1 MICLR
6 NAVIV
11 DFFVLALY
19 VVVSFPSVTGVAIH
33 EWLSVGVFA
42 VLVAHCVQ
50 HYDWFVDASKSVLKA
65 KTIARRARLILDVAM
80 AVALAVVMVSGLLIS
95 GAILPAFGLY
105 ADGYYFWDPL
115 HAASAKVLLALLLI
129 HLATNLGVVVR
140 YIRKGALAGSQHD
153 VHEGNSDGKAV
164 GGLSNGRRR

>member
-1 MICLR
+1 
-6 NAVIV
+6 
-11 DFFVLALY
+11 
-19 VVVSFPSVTGVAIH
+19 
-33 EWLSVGVFA
+33 
-42 VLVAHCVQ
+42 
-50 HYDWFVDASKSVLKA
+50 
-65 KTIARRARLILDVAM
+65 M

-140 YIRKGALAGSQHD
+140 YIRKGALADSRHD
-153 VHEGNSDGKAV
+153 VHEGSSDGKAV
-164 GGLSNGRRR
+164 GGLGNGRRR

>member
-19 VVVSFPSVTGVAIH
+19 VVASFPSVTGVAIH

-50 HYDWFVDASKSVLKA
+50 HYDWFVDASKSILKA
-65 KTIARRARLILDVAM
+65 KTIARRARLILAVAM

-140 YIRKGALAGSQHD
+140 YIRKGALADSRHD
-153 VHEGNSDGKAV
+153 VHEGSSDGKAV
-164 GGLSNGRRR
+164 GGLGNGRRR